1 MSADF
6 SRAVTAVSRRGSAR
20 IAAAAGAIVLIGA
33 GSAGCSVVQKINNI
47 RHTVDSNR
55 ATIKTFSE
63 SLKNSKAIPFQAT
76 YQTTGGSPTTIVYS
90 VQPPKNVAFAETASG
105 GSTSATNLIANSSG
119 EYSCSQASQG
129 APWTCEKLGKASA
142 VAQNQ
147 LFAIY
152 TPEHW
157 ATFLTVLS
165 VGAGLAGDKVTT
177 SNKTVNG
184 FSMNCVDLFAK
195 GEGTSTICTTSQ
207 GILGYVK
214 VAAQSTS
221 FEITKYTATPPA
233 TAFQLPPGATITH
246 Q

>member
-1 MSADF
+1 MSAVL
-6 SRAVTAVSRRGSAR
+6 SRAATTVSRRGSASR
-20 IAAAAGAIVLIGA
+20 AAAAGAIILIGA
-33 GSAGCSVVQKINNI
+33 GSAGCSVVNKINSI

-55 ATIKTFSE
+55 ATIKTFTE
-63 SLKNSKAIPFQAT
+63 SLKNTKAIPFQVT
-76 YQTTGGSPTTIVYS
+76 YQTTGSSPTTIVYS
-90 VQPPKNVAFAETASG
+90 VQPPKNIAFSETATGSG
-105 GSTSATNLIANSSG
+105 TSATNLIANSSG
-119 EYSCSQASQG
+119 EYSCSQATQG
-129 APWTCEKLGKASA
+129 AQWSCDKLGKASA
-142 VAQNQ
+142 IAQNQ

-152 TPEHW
+152 TPDHW

-177 SNKTVNG
+177 SSKTVNG

-233 TAFQLPPGATITH
+233 SAFQLPAGATVTH